1 MGLSQQEQDLQKR
14 AYKGDRNARALI
26 AGPQGGKTAKQREAV
41 EEERK
46 RQQMQAQAAQQ
57 RAYFEQMQLRVRQV
71 EAIEAIAEALFVGNE
86 ERIIAWRK
94 VQEEKQVSQMEEQK
108 RLHAEAIAAAE
119 KAKTKRSPTNDSGTQ
134 FPDGSELDG

>member
-46 RQQMQAQAAQQ
+46 RQRMQAQAAQRQ
-57 RAYFEQMQLRVRQV
+57 AYFEQMQLRVRQV
-71 EAIEAIAEALFVGNE
+71 EALEAIAT
-86 ERIIAWRK
+86 
-94 VQEEKQVSQMEEQK
+94 
-108 RLHAEAIAAAE
+108 AE
-119 KAKTKRSPTNDSGTQ
+119 KAKTKRPPTNDSGTQ